1 MEPAASVDDG
11 SVDII
16 FLALPTFAEQFAA
29 LVSWTPKLKN
39 GGVLVVYWALTT
51 ADVAA
56 AVYIYAIALPLS
68 WPRTSYLQSR
78 REKLVIA
85 YMLSKCYGHV
95 LRSPKIAICFMI
107 VRVSNGIY
115 LLF

>member
-1 MEPAASVDDG
+1 MSFASSAVSGIGADLILAGPPQAHAEPQFPRVEFVEPAASVGDG

-29 LVSWTPKLKN
+29 LVSWTPKLRK

-56 AVYIYAIALPLS
+56 AVYIYAGALPLS
-68 WPRTSYLQSR
+68 
-78 REKLVIA
+78 
-85 YMLSKCYGHV
+85 
-95 LRSPKIAICFMI
+95 
-107 VRVSNGIY
+107 
-115 LLF
+115 